1 MGVNLP
7 LDPTGEP
14 SAAER
19 SIPARAP
26 LSGDTLNAI
35 EERILAQTYPGW
47 DANGSPV
54 YWIGGDGLYVLEGQS
69 PRRVSLQAATYF
81 LNTLDQITK
90 GDLQPRIAA
99 NNLTLESRNITLYH
113 TGDALP

>member
-35 EERILAQTYPGW
+35 EERILAPLNEAQ
-47 DANGSPV
+47 
-54 YWIGGDGLYVLEGQS
+54 
-69 PRRVSLQAATYF
+69 RRAVT
-81 LNTLDQITK
+81 
-90 GDLQPRIAA
+90 
-99 NNLTLESRNITLYH
+99 
-113 TGDALP
+113 